1 MRQRILEAT
10 VERIESAGERSV
22 RLRDIARA
30 VGIAEPSL
38 YHYYP
43 NREALIV
50 ESQAYRL
57 RRSLAI
63 TVDPF
68 VDAIRHCS
76 SREEFIRIL
85 LSVYQHSYEAERAA
99 VRAVRAEIVGNSFHR
114 KDLQAVVAEA
124 FTKALEQSV
133 EALDLAQQRGWLP
146 ERIDTSA
153 FAMFNLSLI
162 SSLVFPEVYADA
174 TLLTNWK
181 MLAEQAITLI
191 ITSDS

>member
-1 MRQRILEAT
+1 MRQRILDAT
-10 VERIESAGERSV
+10 IDRIEASGERSV

-50 ESQAYRL
+50 ESQAHRL

-63 TVDPF
+63 TIDPF

-76 SREEFIRIL
+76 SQEDFVRIL
-85 LSVYQHSYEAERAA
+85 LSVYQHSYEPERAM
-99 VRAVRAEIVGNSFHR
+99 VRAVRAEIVGSSFKR
-114 KDLQAVVAEA
+114 DDLQAVVAKA
-124 FTKALEQSV
+124 FTTSLERAV
-133 EALDLAQQRGWLP
+133 EGLDLAKQRGWLP
-146 ERIDTSA
+146 KGIDSEA

-162 SSLVFPEVYADA
+162 SSLVFPEVYGDA
-174 TLLTNWK
+174 ALLAHWK
-181 MLAEQAITLI
+181 TLAEQAITSI
-191 ITSDS
+191 ITGDS